1 MSQLRGAALKDG
13 VGGVPSSRDV
23 GGGCLGRRGRTREL
37 ERQVE
42 SRLPPRLLAGKVRR
56 LLLAVQQVV
65 VLVQDLA
72 ARDGEGSP
80 APGRGSAGR
89 GGGSPLA
96 RRRAGDVW
104 LRLRTGRRARGAD
117 GCATGV
123 TGGDA
128 VAVGGGHARGGGG
141 GLEDVGAG
149 PGGVTVVARGYSCNG
164 NRRVLSIFLAAFF
177 IFAPCHYLET
187 GMGWYFQH
195 AIGGS
200 EEDAA
205 RAALKKPQ

>member
-13 VGGVPSSRDV
+13 VGGVPSSHDV
-23 GGGCLGRRGRTREL
+23 GGGCLGRGRNREL

-42 SRLPPRLLAGKVRR
+42 SRLPPRLLAGEVRR

-72 ARDGEGSP
+72 ARDGEGTP
-80 APGRGSAGR
+80 APGRVPAGR

-96 RRRAGDVW
+96 RWRAGYVW
-104 LRLRTGRRARGAD
+104 VRLRTGRRASGAD

-123 TGGDA
+123 TGCDS
-128 VAVGGGHARGGGG
+128 VAVGGRHARGGGG

-149 PGGVTVVARGYSCNG
+149 PGGVAVLAGGYSCNG
-164 NRRVLSIFLAAFF
+164 NRRLLSIFCQFF
-177 IFAPCHYLET
+177 
-187 GMGWYFQH
+187 YFCKRWRWGH
-195 AIGGS
+195 CWNRS
-200 EEDAA
+200 HCD
-205 RAALKKPQ
+205 